1 MRERDASLEAPSR
14 RSWSVPVD
22 DQILKALRVPQEASP
37 VSKLIGMELA
47 AVGPGIATFTLD
59 CDERHHNPM
68 GSVHGGILGDLA
80 DAAMG
85 YAVIGTLGPDETFT
99 TIEMKVNFLRPVF
112 EGRLRCHARVE
123 TRGKTI
129 AYAVADVLND
139 EGKVVAKAVSTNL
152 IVQRPG
158 ADDPFHHKPRE

>member
-1 MRERDASLEAPSR
+1 MRAFMP
-14 RSWSVPVD
+14 RSAARPRVPVD
-22 DQILKALRVPQEASP
+22 EQILKALRIPHEASP
-37 VSKLIGMELA
+37 VSRLIGMQLA
-47 AVGPGIATFTLD
+47 SVGPGLATFTMD

-85 YAVIGTLGPDETFT
+85 YAVIGTLAKDETFT

-123 TRGKTI
+123 SRGKTI
-129 AYAVADVLND
+129 AYAVADIVTD
-139 EGKVVAKAVSTNL
+139 EGKIVAKAVSTNL
-152 IVQRPG
+152 IVKRPDVED
-158 ADDPFHHKPRE
+158 AFHHKPRE